1 MMKPRDNKIE
11 RGQSRTRVKKHRT
24 LRNTME
30 VKMSVGD
37 GNTVHLIFLKLIYI
51 SLISQPKKGE

>member
-1 MMKPRDNKIE
+1 MKPRDNKIE

-24 LRNTME
+24 LRNSME

-37 GNTVHLIFLKLIYI
+37 GNTVQRSPHFFEIDIYFVDI
-51 SLISQPKKGE
+51 ST

>member
-1 MMKPRDNKIE
+1 MKPRDNKIE

-30 VKMSVGD
+30 VKISGD
-37 GNTVHLIFLKLIYI
+37 GNTVQRSPHFFEIDI
-51 SLISQPKKGE
+51 

>member
-1 MMKPRDNKIE
+1 MMKPQDNKIE

-37 GNTVHLIFLKLIYI
+37 GNTVKRSPHFFEIDI
-51 SLISQPKKGE
+51 

>member
-1 MMKPRDNKIE
+1 MKPRDNKIE
-11 RGQSRTRVKKHRT
+11 RGQSRTHVKKHRT

-37 GNTVHLIFLKLIYI
+37 GNTVQRSPHFFEIDIYFVDI
-51 SLISQPKKGE
+51 ST